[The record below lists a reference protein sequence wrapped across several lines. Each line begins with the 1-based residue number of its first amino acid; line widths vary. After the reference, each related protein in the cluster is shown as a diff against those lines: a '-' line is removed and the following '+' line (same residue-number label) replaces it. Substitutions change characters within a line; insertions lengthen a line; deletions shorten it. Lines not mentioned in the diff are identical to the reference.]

1 MCLTW
6 GNTVQVEIYRTSF
19 NNAIVYLTWGNTVQ
33 IKIYLKTCLS
43 SSCCISQEV
52 GEYIEFL
59 DEVTENKELKDLVG
73 KLIKYIECIKG
84 LKGTYEI
91 LKAGNFD

>member
-1 MCLTW
+1 M
-6 GNTVQVEIYRTSF
+6 
-19 NNAIVYLTWGNTVQ
+19 Q
-33 IKIYLKTCLS
+33 IKIYLKNCLS

-73 KLIKYIECIKG
+73 KLIKY
-84 LKGTYEI
+84 YFANI
-91 LKAGNFD
+91 LANTFICDTQEFSAGRHGRIHQRL

>member
-1 MCLTW
+1 MLY
-6 GNTVQVEIYRTSF
+6 Q
-19 NNAIVYLTWGNTVQ
+19 A
-33 IKIYLKTCLS
+33 
-43 SSCCISQEV
+43 

-91 LKAGNFD
+91 LKAGNFDKYFIFFLLHDAIILADTFICNTQEFSPGRHGRIQQRL